1 MPTSPIQRPWYK
13 VRWQF
18 VLIALVVTIGSAY
31 LHNLSKKP
39 LEISI
44 TTGPTGQNRT
54 LKERM
59 LFLVSIEKAFQKK
72 GWLATFDLEGEEGK
86 TIKVF
91 WESLNK
97 PMARQIIKSQDIIPD
112 MREMGFKRLLL
123 NNGKQEWDVDLKN

>member
-1 MPTSPIQRPWYK
+1 
-13 VRWQF
+13 
-18 VLIALVVTIGSAY
+18 
-31 LHNLSKKP
+31 
-39 LEISI
+39 
-44 TTGPTGQNRT
+44 
-54 LKERM
+54 M